1 MTGDN
6 SEFTI
11 SLPVSIVVPFES
23 LAVLDTVLIPTSSYT
38 IHEGNKVVY
47 FNETAANGADTWNG
61 LSLVTGFYTPET
73 LATELKQTLNA
84 NPRKQVTPLYEVVYN
99 AMKGKFEITCAV
111 AGNETFTFLTTEWL
125 MDNDLEPFFGI
136 IDKSLLND
144 AGRPLGFTAGP
155 PLVGQETSTTIRSPQ
170 AVNLQ
175 PYSQMFIR
183 GDLGVPFA
191 SFGPR
196 GEGNILRRI
205 VVTAPSNSMNYDA
218 HVSHYDNIIVG
229 PGSYNNFKFK
239 LTSWDGKKI
248 DLQGVPWSFSIVI
261 FPRD

>member
-1 MTGDN
+1 M
-6 SEFTI
+6 
-11 SLPVSIVVPFES
+11 
-23 LAVLDTVLIPTSSYT
+23 
-38 IHEGNKVVY
+38 
-47 FNETAANGADTWNG
+47 
-61 LSLVTGFYTPET
+61 TGFYTPES
-73 LATELKQTLNA
+73 LATELKQTLNSTA
-84 NPRKQVTPLYEVVYN
+84 RKQVTPLHEVIYS
-99 AMKGKFEITCAV
+99 AMKGEIEITCPV
-111 AGNETFTFLTTEWL
+111 AGNETFTFLITQCL
-125 MDNDLEPFFGI
+125 MDNTY
-136 IDKSLLND
+136 LND

-155 PLVGQETSTTIRSPQ
+155 PLVGQEISTTIRSPQ

-239 LTSWDGKKI
+239 LTSWDGK
-248 DLQGVPWSFSIVI
+248 
-261 FPRD
+261 